1 MSTMRK
7 DERETFLATPRL
19 GILATL
25 RDDRA
30 PIAVPV
36 WFEWDG
42 TVVRMFTGAA
52 SPKTRRIERDARAS
66 LLVTNAVGEDEAWVA
81 FDGTIAAS
89 VDGAIELAERLA
101 DRYWDM
107 TDAGHG
113 AAVDGWRATAGQ
125 LRTLTLTPAAV
136 RTSRG

>member
-1 MSTMRK
+1 MTAMSNR
-7 DERETFLATPRL
+7 ERETFLAMPRL

-25 RDDRA
+25 RDDGA

-42 TVVRMFTGAA
+42 TVVRMFSGAA
-52 SPKTRRIERDARAS
+52 SPKIHRIERDARAS
-66 LLVTNAVGEDEAWVA
+66 LLVTNAVGEGEAWVA
-81 FDGTIAAS
+81 FDGPIAVS
-89 VDGAIELAERLA
+89 PDGAMELAKRLA

-107 TDAGHG
+107 ADAGHR
-113 AAVDGWRATAGQ
+113 AAVDGWRTTAEH
-125 LRTLTLTPAAV
+125 LRTLTLTPRAV